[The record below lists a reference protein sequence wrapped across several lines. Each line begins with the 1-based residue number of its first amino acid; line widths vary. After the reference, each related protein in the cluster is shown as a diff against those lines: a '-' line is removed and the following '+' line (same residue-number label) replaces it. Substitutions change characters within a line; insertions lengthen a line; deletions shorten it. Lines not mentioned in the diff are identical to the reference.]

1 MAEQNDAKAEQD
13 KGAGGEAAAPGSSKA
28 GKKKALMFG
37 GGGVAVLALAYV
49 AALMA
54 LPSKGD
60 EEPRLRGPF
69 VAPLTETKVQVNLS
83 GSKSFLVVNFNL
95 IYEAFEQGYYIK
107 RSLDPVYTA
116 ELTDVLVG
124 IASAKTREE
133 VSDRVNKPI
142 ILEEIRQAVDPLLF
156 PVHIGE
162 GEDPNAPDEVSGL
175 APGLSSHLATYRPV
189 FGEQVLHVDAVART
203 LRLGE
208 GTAVTWSEGDD
219 DVRVENELGQT
230 LFVDTS
236 RAVPDFKGDVPIGV
250 RGRIRRLLWN
260 EVLIQ

>member
-1 MAEQNDAKAEQD
+1 MADQTEKPESEAAEKPPR
-13 KGAGGEAAAPGSSKA
+13 KGAG
-28 GKKKALMFG
+28 KALKLG
-37 GGGVAVLALAYV
+37 GGGVAVLALAYL

-54 LPSKGD
+54 LPARKEASPHL
-60 EEPRLRGPF
+60 EGPF
-69 VAPLTETKVQVNLS
+69 VAPLTETKVQVNLA

-95 IYEAFEQGYYIK
+95 VYEAFDQSYYIK

-162 GEDPNAPDEVSGL
+162 SEDPNAPDEVSGL

-208 GTAVTWSEGDD
+208 GTAVTWNESDN

-230 LFVDTS
+230 LYVDTS

>member
-1 MAEQNDAKAEQD
+1 MADAKDE
-13 KGAGGEAAAPGSSKA
+13 KGAEAQAAAKP
-28 GKKKALMFG
+28 GKKKALIFG
-37 GGGVAVLALAYV
+37 GGGVAVLGLAYM

-54 LPSKGD
+54 LPSKT
-60 EEPRLRGPF
+60 EEAKLQGPF

-95 IYEAFEQGYYIK
+95 IYEAFDQGYYVK
-107 RSLDPVYTA
+107 RSLDPVYMA
-116 ELTDVLVG
+116 ELTDVLVA

-133 VSDRVNKPI
+133 VSDRVNKPV

-156 PVHIGE
+156 PVHLGE
-162 GEDPNAPDEVSGL
+162 GEDPSAPDELSGL
-175 APGLSSHLATYRPV
+175 APGLSSHVGTFRPV
-189 FGEQVLHVDAVART
+189 FGEHVLKVDAIART
-203 LRLGE
+203 LRLGDGPE
-208 GTAVTWSEGDD
+208 VTWTEGQN
-219 DVRVENELGQT
+219 DVRVESELGQT

-236 RAVPDFKGDVPIGV
+236 RAVPEFKGDVPVGV

>member
-1 MAEQNDAKAEQD
+1 MADVNED
-13 KGAGGEAAAPGSSKA
+13 KGADGQAAAQAAAKPGKN
-28 GKKKALMFG
+28 KVLVLG
-37 GGGVAVLALAYV
+37 GGGAAVLALAYL

-54 LPSKGD
+54 LPSKD
-60 EEPRLRGPF
+60 EGSRLQGPF

-95 IYEAFEQGYYIK
+95 IYEAFEQSYYIK

-116 ELTDVLVG
+116 ELTDVLVA

>member
-1 MAEQNDAKAEQD
+1 MADQQD
-13 KGAGGEAAAPGSSKA
+13 EKGASGEVAAAKP

-54 LPSKGD
+54 LPSKHEGA
-60 EEPRLRGPF
+60 RLRGPF

-95 IYEAFEQGYYIK
+95 IYEAFEQAYYIR

-156 PVHIGE
+156 PVHLGE
-162 GEDPNAPDEVSGL
+162 GDDPNRPDKVSGL
-175 APGLSSHLATYRPV
+175 APGLSNHLGTYRPV
-189 FGEQVLHVDAVART
+189 FGEQVLHVDAIART
-203 LRLGE
+203 LRLGD
-208 GTAVTWSEGDD
+208 GPTVTWTAGQN
-219 DVRVENELGQT
+219 DVQVANELGQT
-230 LFVDTS
+230 LYVDTS
-236 RAVPDFKGDVPIGV
+236 HVTPDFKGDVPLGV

>member
-1 MAEQNDAKAEQD
+1 MADETEKPEGEAPAT
-13 KGAGGEAAAPGSSKA
+13 GEAAPKKGR
-28 GKKKALMFG
+28 KKALVLG
-37 GGGVAVLALAYV
+37 GGSVAVLALAYM

-54 LPSKGD
+54 LPSKEGKPHL
-60 EEPRLRGPF
+60 EGPF
-69 VAPLTETKVQVNLS
+69 VAPLTETKVQVNLA

-95 IYEAFEQGYYIK
+95 IYEAFEQAYYIK

-116 ELTDVLVG
+116 ELTDVLVE

-133 VSDRVNKPI
+133 VSDRVNKPV

-162 GEDPNAPDEVSGL
+162 GKDPAARDEASGL
-175 APGLSSHLATYRPV
+175 APGLSNHLSTFRPV
-189 FGEQVLHVDAVART
+189 FGGHGLVVDAIART
-203 LRLGE
+203 LRLEDGPE
-208 GTAVTWSEGDD
+208 VTWTEGDD
-219 DVRVENELGQT
+219 DVKVENALGQT
-230 LFVDTS
+230 LYVDTS
-236 RAVPDFKGDVPIGV
+236 RVVPDFQGEVPVGV

>member
-1 MAEQNDAKAEQD
+1 MAEQQDDKAQESN
-13 KGAGGEAAAPGSSKA
+13 GAGGADAAQAAKP

-37 GGGVAVLALAYV
+37 GGGVALLALAYV

-95 IYEAFEQGYYIK
+95 IYEAFDEGYYIK

-162 GEDPNAPDEVSGL
+162 GENPNAPDEVSGL
-175 APGLSSHLATYRPV
+175 APGLSSHLTTYRPV

-208 GTAVTWSEGDD
+208 GPEVTWNENDD
-219 DVRVENELGQT
+219 DVRVDNELGQM

-236 RAVPDFKGDVPIGV
+236 RAVTDFKGDVPIGV

>member
-1 MAEQNDAKAEQD
+1 MADETEQPASDSAPK
-13 KGAGGEAAAPGSSKA
+13 KGG
-28 GKKKALMFG
+28 KKALVFG
-37 GGGVAVLALAYV
+37 GGGVAVLALAYM

-54 LPSKGD
+54 LPSKNG
-60 EEPRLRGPF
+60 EQPRLKGPF
-69 VAPLTETKVQVNLS
+69 VAPLTETKVQVNLA

-116 ELTDVLVG
+116 ELTDVLVE

-133 VSDRVNKPI
+133 VSDRVNKPV

-162 GEDPNAPDEVSGL
+162 GKDPAERDKLSGL
-175 APGLSSHLATYRPV
+175 APGLSSRLATFRPV
-189 FGEQVLHVDAVART
+189 FGEHVLTVDAIARK

-208 GTAVTWSEGDD
+208 GPEVTWTDGQT
-219 DVRVENELGQT
+219 DVRVENALGQT

-236 RAVPDFKGDVPIGV
+236 RVEPDFQGDVPIGV
-250 RGRIRRLLWN
+250 RGHIRRLLWN